1 MKGLVLGGGLAGT
14 LAAAAL
20 AEHCDQVLIVE
31 RDRLPAGPEP
41 RKGVPQGR
49 HVHNL
54 MSSGAR
60 AVDDLLPG
68 TVDAL
73 IAAGGQRIDVPRRL
87 VSFQLGT
94 WNHRYPS
101 NQAFF
106 SASRPLLDFVVRQR
120 ALAGG
125 RLEFVE
131 GTDVIGLTGGADK
144 VTGALVRDRES
155 RTERELTGDFVV
167 DAMGRSSGTP
177 GWLTELGLPAVPEER
192 FGAGIAY
199 GSRTFQA
206 PPGAGPEF
214 PVINVASEPKFDRYA
229 RGGVLMPV
237 EDGKWMV
244 TVGGLPGGEPPTDED
259 GFMAFARNLSHPLLA
274 ELMAGAEPLGP
285 VAGHRTADN
294 RRLRYDTVRPWP
306 EGFVV
311 VGDAAS
317 AFNPVYGHGMTVAA
331 RNALSIRNGLR
342 RHGPVAGTAQI
353 IQASVTSGGLD
364 AWQLAIGQDIRAA
377 QRLNGES
384 PNLRSRLLYAYADRM
399 ARAARG
405 RQDLLAL
412 QLDIYTLTSPASRVF
427 SPRAVL
433 GTLLGPV
440 DPPVA
445 EPPFTAA
452 EQRALAQT
460 DLR

>member
-1 MKGLVLGGGLAGT
+1 MTGLVLGGGLAGT

-20 AEHCDQVLIVE
+20 AERCENVIIVE
-31 RDRLPAGPEP
+31 RDRMPSGPDP

-60 AVDDLLPG
+60 AIDDLLPG
-68 TVDAL
+68 AMDAVV
-73 IAAGGQRIDVPRRL
+73 AAGGQRIDVPRRL
-87 VSFQLGT
+87 VWYSMGG
-94 WNHRYPS
+94 WCRRYPS
-101 NQAFF
+101 NQAFV
-106 SASRPLLDFVVRQR
+106 SASRPLLDHVLRER

-125 RLEFVE
+125 RIEFVE
-131 GTDVIGLTGGADK
+131 GTDVIGLTGGADR
-144 VTGALVRDRES
+144 VTGAVVRDRVS
-155 RTERELTGDFVV
+155 RREYELAGDFVV
-167 DAMGRSSGTP
+167 DATGRSSGTP
-177 GWLTELGLPAVPEER
+177 GWLTDLGLPAVPEER

-199 GSRTFQA
+199 ASRVFQS
-206 PPGAGPEF
+206 PPGTDPEF
-214 PVINVASEPKFDRYA
+214 PVVNIASEPRFDRHS

-237 EDGKWMV
+237 EDGRWMV

-259 GFMAFARNLSHPLLA
+259 GFNRFVREELSHPLIADLI
-274 ELMAGAEPLGP
+274 AGAEPLGP

-294 RRLRYDTVRPWP
+294 RRLRYDTIRPWP

-317 AFNPVYGHGMTVAA
+317 AFNPVYGHGMSVAA

-342 RHGPVAGTAQI
+342 RHGNTAGAAQI

-364 AWQLAIGQDIRAA
+364 AWQLAVGQD
-377 QRLNGES
+377 
-384 PNLRSRLLYAYADRM
+384 LRSELRLKGEKPDLMSRLMHAYSDRM
-399 ARAARG
+399 LSAGRG

-412 QLDIYTLTSPASRVF
+412 QLDVYTLSAPASQVF

-433 GTLLGPV
+433 GTLLGPAEQ
-440 DPPVA
+440 PLS
-445 EPPFTAA
+445 EPPLTKS
-452 EQRALAQT
+452 ELRVLA
-460 DLR
+460 

>member
-1 MKGLVLGGGLAGT
+1 VKGLVLGGGLAGT

-20 AEHCDQVLIVE
+20 AEHCDNVIIVE
-31 RDRLPAGPEP
+31 RDRMPSGPEP

-60 AVDDLLPG
+60 AIDDLLPG
-68 TVDAL
+68 AIDAVA
-73 IAAGGQRIDVPRRL
+73 AAGGQRIDVPRRL
-87 VSFQLGT
+87 VSYAMGT
-94 WNHRYPS
+94 WNRRYPS
-101 NQAFF
+101 NQTFI
-106 SASRPLLDFVVRQR
+106 SASRPLLDFTVRQK

-125 RLEFVE
+125 RVEFVE

-144 VTGALVRDRES
+144 VTGAVVRDRETR
-155 RTERELTGDFVV
+155 RTRELAADFVV

-177 GWLTELGLPAVPEER
+177 GWLTDLGLPAVPEER

-199 GSRTFQA
+199 ASRTFQA
-206 PPGAGPEF
+206 PPGTDPEF
-214 PVINVASEPKFDRYA
+214 PVVNIASEPRIDRYS

-237 EDGKWMV
+237 EDGKWIV
-244 TVGGLPGGEPPTDED
+244 TFGGLPGGEPPTDED
-259 GFMAFARNLSHPLLA
+259 GFMAFARNLSRPLLA
-274 ELMAGAEPLGP
+274 DLMAGASPLGP
-285 VAGHRTADN
+285 VFGHRTADN

-311 VGDAAS
+311 VGDASS
-317 AFNPVYGHGMTVAA
+317 AFNPVYGHGMSVAA

-342 RHGPVAGTAQI
+342 RHGDVAGTARI
-353 IQASVTSGGLD
+353 IQASVTAGGLD
-364 AWQLAIGQDIRAA
+364 AWQLAVGQDTRS
-377 QRLNGES
+377 QERLEGRT
-384 PNLRSRLLYAYADRM
+384 PDLKSRLLYAYSDRM
-399 ARAARG
+399 AQVARG
-405 RQDLLAL
+405 RQDLFAL
-412 QLDIYTLTSPASRVF
+412 QLDVYTLSSPASRVF

-440 DPPVA
+440 DPPLL

-452 EQRALAQT
+452 EQQVLA
-460 DLR
+460 

>member
-1 MKGLVLGGGLAGT
+1 MTGLVLGGGLSGT

-20 AEHCDQVLIVE
+20 AEHCENVIIVE
-31 RDRLPAGPEP
+31 RDRMPSGPEP

-60 AVDDLLPG
+60 AIDDLLPG
-68 TVDAL
+68 TIDAL
-73 IAAGGQRIDVPRRL
+73 VAAGGQRIDVPRRL
-87 VSFQLGT
+87 VGIAFGS
-94 WNHRYPS
+94 WNRRYAS
-101 NQAFF
+101 NQTFV

-120 ALAGG
+120 AMAGG
-125 RLEFVE
+125 RIEYVE
-131 GTDVIGLTGGADK
+131 ATDVIGLTGGADK
-144 VTGALVRDRES
+144 ITGALVRDRDG
-155 RTERELTGDFVV
+155 RQERELSGDFVV

-199 GSRTFQA
+199 ASRTFQA
-206 PPGAGPEF
+206 PPGTDPEF
-214 PVINVASEPKFDRYA
+214 PVINVSSEPKFDRYA

-237 EDGKWMV
+237 EDGKWMI
-244 TVGGLPGGEPPTDED
+244 TVAGLPGGEPPTDED
-259 GFMAFARNLSHPLLA
+259 GFDNFVRNELSHPLLA
-274 ELMAGAEPLGP
+274 DLIAAAEPLGP

-317 AFNPVYGHGMTVAA
+317 AFNPVYGHGMSVAA

-342 RHGPVAGTAQI
+342 RHGTVAGAAQI

-364 AWQLAIGQDIRAA
+364 AWQLAVGQDTRGLE
-377 QRLNGES
+377 RLRDET
-384 PNLRSRLLYAYADRM
+384 PDLKSRLLYAYADRM
-399 ARAARG
+399 ARVARG
-405 RQDLLAL
+405 RPELFAL
-412 QLDIYTLTSPASRVF
+412 QLDVYTLSSPASRVF
-427 SPRAVL
+427 SPRAIL
-433 GTLLGPV
+433 GTLLGPI
-440 DPPVA
+440 DPPLH
-445 EPPFTAA
+445 EPPLTPA
-452 EQRALAQT
+452 EQRVLA
-460 DLR
+460 

>member
-14 LAAAAL
+14 LAAVAL
-20 AEHCDQVLIVE
+20 AEHCDEVVIVE
-31 RDRLPAGPEP
+31 RDRMPSGPVP

-54 MSSGAR
+54 MSAGAR
-60 AVDDLLPG
+60 AIDDLLPG
-68 TVDAL
+68 AIDAL
-73 IAAGGQRIDVPRRL
+73 VAAGGQRIDVPRRL
-87 VSFQLGT
+87 VGIAFGA
-94 WNHRYPS
+94 WNHRFPS
-101 NQAFF
+101 TQTFV

-125 RLEFVE
+125 RIEFVE
-131 GTDVIGLTGGADK
+131 GADVIGLTGGADK
-144 VTGALVRDRES
+144 VTGAVVRDRET
-155 RTERELTGDFVV
+155 RRERELTGDFVV

-199 GSRTFQA
+199 ASRTFRA
-206 PPGAGPEF
+206 PAGTTPEF
-214 PVINVASEPKFDRYA
+214 PVINVAAEPKTDRYS
-229 RGGVLMPV
+229 RGGVLMPI

-244 TVGGLPGGEPPTDED
+244 TFGGLPGGEPPTDED
-259 GFMAFARNLSHPLLA
+259 GFMAFARDLSHPLLA
-274 ELMAGAEPLGP
+274 DLMAAAEPLGP
-285 VAGHRTADN
+285 VAGHRTPDN

-342 RHGPVAGTAQI
+342 RHGAVAGTARI

-364 AWQLAIGQDIRAA
+364 AWQLAVGQDTRSLL
-377 QRLNGES
+377 QLKGET
-384 PNLRSRLLYAYADRM
+384 PDLKSRLLFAYTDRM
-399 ARAARG
+399 GRVARR
-405 RQDLLAL
+405 RRDLFAM
-412 QLDIYTLTSPASRVF
+412 QLDVYTLTSPASTVF
-427 SPRAVL
+427 SPRAIL
-433 GTLLGPV
+433 ATLLGPTS
-440 DPPVA
+440 PPLL
-445 EPPFTAA
+445 EPPLTEA
-452 EQRALAQT
+452 ERP
-460 DLR
+460 